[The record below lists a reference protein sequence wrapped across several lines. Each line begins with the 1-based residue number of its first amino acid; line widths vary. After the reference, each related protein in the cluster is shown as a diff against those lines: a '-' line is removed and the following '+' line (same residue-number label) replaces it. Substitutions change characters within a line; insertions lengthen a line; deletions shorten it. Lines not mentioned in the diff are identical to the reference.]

1 MADEYEI
8 SEGATAP
15 LLKEKTVINGR
26 WEILG
31 HIATGG
37 KGEVYLANQVNLDR
51 KVALK
56 IMSKAFLETLHG
68 DEEELKSELER
79 FRREVKV
86 MARLRHPN
94 VIQVFDFDQVQIDGQ
109 SLDYIAME
117 YVPGST
123 LKLTMAEEG
132 FGDDEERIKE
142 WVRKF
147 FLPVLDGVEAIHAAS
162 IIHRDLK
169 PANVLISEGVPKIAD
184 FGLAGGDFTD
194 DVTKSHHVLGT
205 VPYMPE
211 EQFLGLAMAD
221 GRADIYALGKILY
234 AAVVGKLNKE
244 NSPPFKTASLS
255 SPQTPFMKRL
265 DGIIQ
270 QATARNKNER
280 TPSVKQ
286 LRESLCGLLGNGV
299 QAAVAKAARRTWGVA
314 AAVVVLLLVAGL
326 WYHFSNEGPP
336 SRNELQVLSGEV
348 AELESRGVGK
358 ASLFPTSRP
367 LPESV
372 VGKDGATLRLV
383 PGQVQK
389 NSPSSAATSTYYL
402 GETLVTNH
410 QFVGFLRSVPGVKV
424 QDGTVMGNGEIWLIL
439 GEVTEGYEPIL
450 YQNGAF
456 VLPPTYA
463 LNPVVRVTALGAQ
476 AYARYYGLTL
486 PTKGQWYNAEELG
499 GETSPAPGGKPLEKA
514 VALAE
519 AASANRPLPVILS
532 SPNALGIR
540 GLGKNVREWVRV
552 PGRDASTEFH
562 VVGGMTKDQGPETH
576 LRRQPWE
583 AFFDVGFRTALTS
596 PSHVH
601 QAETRQGY

>member
-1 MADEYEI
+1 MSTDYEI
-8 SEGATAP
+8 TEAATAP
-15 LLKEKTVINGR
+15 LLAEKTVINGK

-37 KGEVYLANQVNLDR
+37 KGEVYLANQVNLER

-56 IMSKAFLETLHG
+56 IMSKAFVESLHG
-68 DEEELKSELER
+68 DKEELKSELDR
-79 FRREVKV
+79 FRREVMV

-123 LKLTMAEEG
+123 LKLTMPEEG

-147 FLPVLDGVEAIHAAS
+147 FLPVLDGVEAIHAAG

-169 PANVLISEGVPKIAD
+169 PANVLISDGVPKIAD

-194 DVTKSHHVLGT
+194 DVTKSHHILGT

-234 AAVVGKLNKE
+234 AAVIGKLNKE
-244 NSPPFKTASLS
+244 NSQPFKTAALPA
-255 SPQTPFMKRL
+255 PQTPFMKRL

-270 QATARNKNER
+270 QATARDRNER
-280 TPSVKQ
+280 TPSVKD
-286 LRESLCGLLGNGV
+286 LRESLRGLIGDGV
-299 QAAVAKAARRTWGVA
+299 QAAVTKATRRTWVVA
-314 AAVVVLLLVAGL
+314 AVVVVLLLGVGL
-326 WYHFSNEGPP
+326 WYHFSNDEPL

-348 AELESRGVGK
+348 AELESRGGGK
-358 ASLFPTSRP
+358 ATLFPTARP
-367 LPESV
+367 LPESII
-372 VGKDGATLRLV
+372 GKDGATLRLV
-383 PGQVQK
+383 PGQAQ
-389 NSPSSAATSTYYL
+389 NHGSTSAAVAPFYL

-456 VLPPTYA
+456 VLPPTFA

-476 AYARYYGLTL
+476 AYARHYGLTL
-486 PTKGQWYNAEELG
+486 PTKGHWNHAEEMG
-499 GETSPAPGGKPLEKA
+499 GAVTTAPSAKPQATITAPDDPAA
-514 VALAE
+514 
-519 AASANRPLPVILS
+519 ANRLLPVIMS
-532 SPNALGIR
+532 PPNALGVR

-552 PGRDASTEFH
+552 PGQGDSTEFH
-562 VVGGMTKDQGPETH
+562 VVGGMVKDQGPESH

-596 PSHVH
+596 P
-601 QAETRQGY
+601 

>member
-1 MADEYEI
+1 MSNDYEI
-8 SEGATAP
+8 TAP
-15 LLKEKTVINGR
+15 VTALLLEEKSVINGK

-56 IMSKAFLETLHG
+56 IMSKAFVESLGG
-68 DEEELKSELER
+68 DEDELKSELDR

-94 VIQVFDFDQVQIDGQ
+94 VVQVFDFDQVQIGGQ
-109 SLDYIAME
+109 TLDYIAME

-123 LKLTMAEEG
+123 LKLTMPEEG
-132 FGDDEERIKE
+132 FGDDEGRIKD
-142 WVRKF
+142 WVRKYF
-147 FLPVLDGVEAIHAAS
+147 ISVLDGVEAIHAAG

-169 PANVLISEGVPKIAD
+169 PANVLLNEDVPKIAD
-184 FGLAGGDFTD
+184 FGLAGGDFAD
-194 DVTKSHHVLGT
+194 DVTRSHHVLGT

-221 GRADIYALGKILY
+221 ARADIYALGKILY
-234 AAVVGKLNKE
+234 AAVVGKLSKE
-244 NSPPFKTASLS
+244 NSPPFKTASLPL
-255 SPQTPFMKRL
+255 PQTSFMKRL
-265 DGIIQ
+265 DHIIQ
-270 QATARNKNER
+270 QATARNWNER
-280 TPSVKQ
+280 TPSVKH
-286 LRESLCGLLGNGV
+286 LRENLRDLIGDGV
-299 QAAVAKAARRTWGVA
+299 HGGAGMAAMRVWIGAAVLS
-314 AAVVVLLLVAGL
+314 VLLLGAGL
-326 WYHFSNEGPP
+326 WYHFWQDEPLT
-336 SRNELQVLSGEV
+336 RDELQVLTSEMGNPEPRGE
-348 AELESRGVGK
+348 GMVG
-358 ASLFPTSRP
+358 LFPTVRP
-367 LPESV
+367 LPETV
-372 VGKDGATLRLV
+372 VGKDGAALRLV
-383 PGQVQK
+383 PGQAQK
-389 NSPSSAATSTYYL
+389 NSPASAATSTFYL

-424 QDGTVMGNGEIWLIL
+424 KDGTVMGNKEIWLLL

-450 YQNGAF
+450 FQNGAF
-456 VLPPTYA
+456 VLPPTFA

-486 PTKGQWYNAEELG
+486 PTKGQWYHAEELG
-499 GETSPAPGGKPLEKA
+499 GAASPAPGGKPLEKA

-552 PGRDASTEFH
+552 SDKDASIEFH

-583 AFFDVGFRTALTS
+583 AFFDVGFRTALTA
-596 PSHVH
+596 P
-601 QAETRQGY
+601 